1 MFTLLD
7 RQLIRSFLKAYFVCL
22 VSLLGMYVVIDLFM
36 NLDDFTQK
44 TTVADS
50 LRTIGTYYGCKVTQI
65 FDRLC
70 EAIALLAAMFTIAW
84 MQRHNEILPLLS
96 AGVSTRRVV
105 RPVLIAAFGTI
116 GLSVI
121 NQELILPRID
131 SYLVEHRG
139 DPEGDH
145 ESIVKSAFEGN
156 GVHISG
162 RAAYRKEMLVKD
174 FTVVLPQKQ
183 GDGITLLQAK
193 EARYVPQVEGRPH
206 TGGWKL
212 RQATPAEFEGR
223 DRFKELGLELIVSG
237 EYFLKTKYVD
247 FDVVTR
253 SKSWFNFVPTWRLMQ
268 DLGKIDN
275 TQLASIAVVLHM
287 RLTRPVLGMILVF
300 MGLSVILR
308 DQNRNVFISAGLCL
322 VLCALFFS
330 ALFACKYLGDYEH
343 LSPAL
348 AAWLP
353 VLGFGPLSFVMFD
366 AVHT

>member
-36 NLDDFTQK
+36 NLDDFTQNNSF
-44 TTVADS
+44 ADA
-50 LRTIGTYYGCKVTQI
+50 LRYISTYYGCKVTQI

-84 MQRHNEILPLLS
+84 MQRNNEILPLLS

-105 RPVLIAAFGTI
+105 APVLIAAFGTI
-116 GLSVI
+116 GLSSI
-121 NQELILPRID
+121 NQEIILPQID

-145 ESIVKSAFEGN
+145 ESIVKSTFEGN

-174 FTVVLPQKQ
+174 FTVNFPQKQ

-193 EARYVPQVEGRPH
+193 EARYVPPVEDRPH
-206 TGGWKL
+206 SRGWKL
-212 RQATPAEFEGR
+212 KQTTPPELEGR
-223 DRFKELGLELIVSG
+223 ERLKELGLEFIVSG

-253 SKSWFNFVPTWRLMQ
+253 SKSWFAFIPTYRLMQ
-268 DLGKIDN
+268 DLGRIDS
-275 TQLASIAVVLHM
+275 TQLASVAVVFHM
-287 RLTRPVLGMILVF
+287 RLTRPVLGIILVF

-322 VLCALFFS
+322 VLCGVFFG

>member
-7 RQLIRSFLKAYFVCL
+7 RQLVRSFLKAYVVCL

-36 NLDDFTQK
+36 NLDDFTQN
-44 TTVADS
+44 TTLGES
-50 LRTIGTYYGCKVTQI
+50 LRYIGSYYGCKIAQI

-84 MQRHNEILPLLS
+84 MQRNNEILPLLS
-96 AGVSTRRVV
+96 AGVSTRRVL

-116 GLSVI
+116 GLSSV
-121 NQELILPRID
+121 NQELILPLID
-131 SYLVEHRG
+131 SYFVESKG
-139 DPEGDH
+139 DPGGER
-145 ESIVKSAFEGN
+145 ETLVKGAFDSTGI
-156 GVHISG
+156 HISG
-162 RAAYRKEMLVKD
+162 RTASRKDLLVRD
-174 FTVVLPQKQ
+174 FTVVIPQKL
-183 GDGITLLQAK
+183 GEGITHLQAK
-193 EARYVPQVEGRPH
+193 EARYVPPDADERF
-206 TGGWKL
+206 TGGWKMKKT
-212 RQATPAEFEGR
+212 TPAEIEGR
-223 DRFKELGLELIVSG
+223 EKFQELGLELIVPG

-247 FDVVTR
+247 FEVVTR
-253 SKSWFNFVPTWRLMQ
+253 SKSWYTFIPTHRLLQ
-268 DLGKIDN
+268 ILDQFDSS
-275 TQLASIAVVLHM
+275 QLASVAVVFHM
-287 RLTRPVLGMILVF
+287 RLTRPVVGMILVF

-322 VLCALFFS
+322 VLCAVFFA
-330 ALFACKYLGDYEH
+330 ALFACKYLGDYEQ

>member
-7 RQLIRSFLKAYFVCL
+7 RQLIASFIKAYVVCL

-36 NLDDFTQK
+36 NLDDFTQNRGFAES
-44 TTVADS
+44 THY
-50 LRTIGTYYGCKVTQI
+50 IGTYYGCKIPQI
-65 FDRLC
+65 FDRLG
-70 EAIALLAAMFTIAW
+70 EAVALLAAMFTIAW
-84 MQRHNEILPLLS
+84 MQRNNEILPLLS

-105 RPVLIAAFGTI
+105 RSVLLAAFGTL
-116 GLSVI
+116 GLSVA
-121 NQELILPRID
+121 NQELILPQID
-131 SYLVEHRG
+131 SYLVENRG
-139 DPEGDH
+139 DADGDR
-145 ESIVKSAFEGN
+145 ETMVKAAFDGNSILV
-156 GVHISG
+156 SG
-162 RAAYRKEMLVKD
+162 RTAYKKELLVKD
-174 FTVVLPQKQ
+174 FTVVISQKL
-183 GDGITLLQAK
+183 GEGIVQLQAK
-193 EARYVPQVEGRPH
+193 EARYVPPVEDRPR

-212 RQATPAEFEGR
+212 TRTTPP
-223 DRFKELGLELIVSG
+223 ELEPRLKIDGLEMIVPG

-253 SKSWFNFVPTWRLMQ
+253 SKSWFNFIPTYRLMQ
-268 DLGKIDN
+268 YLGQIN
-275 TQLASIAVVLHM
+275 STQLASVATVFHM
-287 RLTRPVLGMILVF
+287 RLTRPLLGIILVF

-322 VLCALFFS
+322 ALCGIFFGV
-330 ALFACKYLGDYEH
+330 LFACKYLGDYEH